1 MVCYCEIGNLRHYSQ
16 IRVSIL
22 ALRLMWWL
30 FFLMQNIRLFWQLRL
45 IFVHTFSF
53 WPHPQHL
60 ILLVQARAHTCGCSN
75 GCLTHDIAIVTSY
88 ILSPSNTITFDPCLF
103 PQSIAFKLPA
113 VVHGDWAV
121 LFDLTLPV
129 FRSVGWCS
137 PAACTDG
144 SRWTLTKHAGPP
156 THGPMTCWQL
166 NFNIW
171 ILNFDL
177 VI

>member
-1 MVCYCEIGNLRHYSQ
+1 MCSCWDVVTILLNLVFQLFCCEENR
-16 IRVSIL
+16 
-22 ALRLMWWL
+22 
-30 FFLMQNIRLFWQLRL
+30 QLRL

-60 ILLVQARAHTCGCSN
+60 ILLVQARAHTCCSN

-88 ILSPSNTITFDPCLF
+88 ILSPSNTITFNPCLF

-156 THGPMTCWQL
+156 THYPQQADGPMTCWQL